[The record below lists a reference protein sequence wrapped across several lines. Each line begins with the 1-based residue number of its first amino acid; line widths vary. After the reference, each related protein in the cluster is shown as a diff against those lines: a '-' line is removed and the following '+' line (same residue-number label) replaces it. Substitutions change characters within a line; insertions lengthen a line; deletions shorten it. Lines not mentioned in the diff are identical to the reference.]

1 MSHTHDHEHH
11 HGHEHDHNHDVQSNL
26 SFDEKMIKLLE
37 HWIKHNDDH
46 AGTYKDWSKKA
57 KDNNLEQAGLMIKE
71 AAEMT
76 LQINDKFRE
85 ALKNMNA

>member
-1 MSHTHDHEHH
+1 MSHTH
-11 HGHEHDHNHDVQSNL
+11 EHDHHHEHNAQSNL
-26 SFDEKMIKLLE
+26 SFDEKMVKLLE

>member
-26 SFDEKMIKLLE
+26 SFDEKMIKLFE

-57 KDNNLEQAGLMIKE
+57 KDNNLEQVSSIIQE

-76 LQINDKFRE
+76 VQINDKFRE
-85 ALKNMNA
+85 ALKSLTA